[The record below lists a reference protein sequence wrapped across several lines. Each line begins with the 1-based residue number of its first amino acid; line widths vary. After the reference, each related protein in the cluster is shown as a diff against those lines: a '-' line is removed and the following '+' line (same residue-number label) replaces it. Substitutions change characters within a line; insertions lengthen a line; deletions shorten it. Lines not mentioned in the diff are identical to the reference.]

1 MHYIELIAL
10 FAVSQYLLFGAMTGN
25 ARRKSGLAAPAIS
38 GSVEFEKMYRVQM
51 NTLEMLVAFL
61 PALFVAGQHQNPVW
75 MAAIGCVYLVGRF
88 IYWRAYISNPSSRTQ
103 GFMLTLIP
111 IVVLAALAIFSVVN
125 ALLTE
130 FNIQF

>member
-1 MHYIELIAL
+1 MPYLELIAML
-10 FAVSQYLLFGAMTGN
+10 AISQYLFFGAMTGK

-61 PALFVAGQHQNPVW
+61 PALFVAGQHQNPEWV
-75 MAAIGCVYLVGRF
+75 AAIGCVYLLGRF
-88 IYWRAYISNPSSRTQ
+88 IYWRAYISNPSSRTL

-125 ALLTE
+125 AL
-130 FNIQF
+130 FN